1 MSKKR
6 ITITDN
12 SRNQPYEAK
21 VLPGTFKK
29 RGKEYACYRVQGW
42 KEDGKWQKKQFSKE
56 SDAIEC
62 ARVKNIELLNHG
74 RRMNLVSSELDED
87 QTRSAEKAF
96 NALKGTYSL
105 DEAIDFFLKHHRPP
119 EFTTTILDGL
129 KVFTDEK
136 ERKKTR
142 PTTIKRTVGI
152 LKAFAKFTENPQVH
166 TVTEDQV
173 KSYLASLRAGDKV
186 SPAKSKTFNNHRNEI
201 ASFFLWAG
209 KKDLETNRP
218 WTFNNPTEHVPPY
231 SNERVRE
238 ERPAIAT
245 TSPDTLKDLFTH
257 LMGYKE
263 GRLVKWY
270 ALAYFTGIRPSTD
283 QGELSKLSE
292 REDEL
297 INLSTRTITL
307 PASITKTKHD
317 RQIIMPE
324 NLIAWLKA
332 YEGKPIMPAN
342 LKNDSGAI
350 RKLFNLQQDETRHSF
365 ISYHV
370 ALHRSL
376 GDTALQAGNSETM
389 IKRHYLNLHT
399 KEQGKDFFSIVPD
412 IVKMEAIVSEE
423 VKHEG
428 GNLKVVG

>member
-6 ITITDN
+6 VTITDN
-12 SRNQPYEAK
+12 SRNQPHEAK
-21 VLPGTFKK
+21 VYPHERKS
-29 RGKEYACYRVQGW
+29 RGKTYYGWIVRGW
-42 KEDGKWQKKQFSKE
+42 KEDGKWQRRTFAKE
-56 SDAIEC
+56 TDAIEF
-62 ARVKNIELLNHG
+62 ARIQNINLINHG
-74 RRMNLVSSELDED
+74 RQINLVTSELDEE

-96 NALKGTYSL
+96 KALGETYSL
-105 DEAIDFFLKHHRPP
+105 DEAIEFFLKHNRPP
-119 EFTTTILDGL
+119 EFTTTILEGL
-129 KVFTDEK
+129 KAFTDEK
-136 ERKKTR
+136 ERNKTR
-142 PTTIKRTVGI
+142 PTTIKRTTGI
-152 LKAFAKFTENPQVH
+152 LKAFAKFTGNPKVH
-166 TVTEDQV
+166 TVTEEQV
-173 KSYLASLRAGDKV
+173 KTYLASLRAGDKI

-209 KKDLETNRP
+209 KKDLGTNRP
-218 WTFNNPTEHVPPY
+218 WTFNNPTENVPAY

-238 ERPAIAT
+238 ERPPIAT
-245 TSPDTLKDLFTH
+245 TSPDTLRDLFTH

-263 GRLVKWY
+263 GKLVKWY
-270 ALAYFTGIRPSTD
+270 ALAYFTGTRPSTD
-283 QGELSKLSE
+283 QGELSKLAE

-297 INLSTRTITL
+297 INLTTGTITL

-350 RKLFNLQQDETRHSF
+350 RKLFDLQQDETRHSF

-376 GDTALQAGNSETM
+376 GDTALQAGNSESM
-389 IKRHYLNLHT
+389 VRRHYLNLHS
-399 KEQGKDFFSIVPD
+399 KEEGQAFFSIVPD
-412 IVKMEAIVSEE
+412 TEKCCAVIDPKTIA
-423 VKHEG
+423 KHVE
-428 GNLKVVG
+428 NFKVI